1 MYLILVIGIG
11 VNQHL
16 IGILRINIVKPTK
29 EYQESRIS
37 TYLKFSQKKAIFD
50 GMLTLISS
58 TEPYLDALF
67 GKNNN
72 NNNNKKNKSSNYL
85 VTRKAS

>member
-1 MYLILVIGIG
+1 MYLIFGIGIG
-11 VNQHL
+11 ANQHL

-29 EYQESRIS
+29 EYQESRIF

-50 GMLTLISS
+50 GMLILISS